1 MKKTPHRANDTGVFG
16 EQLSFLPPPPFCPT
30 WPTKGTL
37 ADKALRLLMDGQQFD
52 HPTFE
57 KLTGS
62 WCARQPIA
70 DLRSLGWPVK
80 TIDVPSP
87 TKLNPNRMI
96 GIYSLDG
103 RYIGLALAAINGG
116 EPHGT

>member
-1 MKKTPHRANDTGVFG
+1 MKKTPNRANITEAYG

-37 ADKALRLLMDGQQFD
+37 ADKALGLLLDGQQFD

-57 KLTGS
+57 RLTGS

-70 DLRSLGWPVK
+70 ELRKLGWPVV
-80 TIDVPSP
+80 TIEVPSP
-87 TKLNPNRMI
+87 TELVPNRVI
-96 GIYSLDG
+96 GLYRLDSK
-103 RYIGLALAAINGG
+103 YIGLGLAVKDGGING
-116 EPHGT
+116 T

>member
-1 MKKTPHRANDTGVFG
+1 MG
-16 EQLSFLPPPPFCPT
+16 EQLSFLPPLQFCPI

-37 ADKALRLLMDGQQFD
+37 ADKALTMLMDGQQFD

-57 KLTGS
+57 RLTGS

-70 DLRSLGWPVK
+70 DLRALGWPVK

-87 TKLNPNRMI
+87 TKLNPNRVI
-96 GIYSLDG
+96 GIYSLDEK
-103 RYIGLALAAINGG
+103 YIDLALAAQEGG
-116 EPHGT
+116 HHGT